1 MMTGRSMKFGWFI
14 MLATLT
20 LGACGD
26 QSGGPPAKPVGP
38 SAKGAD
44 KMLVQAPA
52 AIRERL
58 RVELVALRVVPEV
71 VTAPGEVALDL
82 KRVAKVAP
90 RIEGKAEQLFVFLG
104 DRVRVGQPLAAIGSP
119 RLDELVQEYLVSKAQ
134 TDAAES
140 NFSRTEKLSAEGI
153 VSERRLVEER
163 GRYLEAKA
171 RYQHV
176 REKLLNM
183 GLTAEELREL
193 ERVVH
198 EESHRY
204 LLRSPL
210 AGTVV
215 KQNVV
220 LGQGV
225 SPGSELFEIVDTSR
239 VWVFANLP
247 LEYARR
253 FAVGDRATVVPNGG
267 EPITAPLTY
276 IAPIADEKTRTIR
289 VRVDVANANGR
300 LKPNE
305 YVDVLLTFDGPPTL
319 AVPVS
324 AVTLV
329 DKVRGVFVQRAT
341 GYAFVPVEVGREGG
355 GLVEVKKG
363 LMVGERVV
371 TGGVF
376 DLKNVL
382 LKEAIQSGEGG

>member
-1 MMTGRSMKFGWFI
+1 MMATRSVKSWWLVWAAA
-14 MLATLT
+14 LA

-26 QSGGPPAKPVGP
+26 QSGGPPAKPVEQP
-38 SAKGAD
+38 TKSAD
-44 KMLVQAPA
+44 KMLVRAPA

-58 RVELVALRVVPEV
+58 RVESVALRVVSEV
-71 VTAPGEVALDL
+71 VIAPGEVTLDL

-90 RIEGKAEQLFVFLG
+90 RIEGKVEHLNVFLG
-104 DRVRVGQPLAAIGSP
+104 DRVRVGQPLVAIGSP
-119 RLDELVQEYLVSKAQ
+119 RLDELVQDYLVSKTQ
-134 TDAAES
+134 NETAET
-140 NFSRTEKLSAEGI
+140 NFRRTEKLAAEGI
-153 VSERRLVEER
+153 VSDRRLVEER
-163 GRYLEAKA
+163 GRHLEAKA

-183 GLTAEELREL
+183 GLTAEDLHEL
-193 ERVVH
+193 ERAVH

-210 AGTVV
+210 SGTVV

-247 LEYARR
+247 IEYARR
-253 FAVGDRATVVPNGG
+253 FAVGDRVAIVLKGG
-267 EPITAPLTY
+267 EPITAPLNY

-289 VRVDVANANGR
+289 VQVEVANANGR

-305 YVDVLLTFDGPPTL
+305 YVDIRLTFDGPPTL

-329 DKVRGVFVQRAT
+329 DKARGVFVQREN
-341 GYAFVPVEVGREGG
+341 GYVFVPIETGREGG
-355 GLVEVKKG
+355 GLVEVKTG
-363 LMVGERVV
+363 VTVGERIV
-371 TGGVF
+371 TDGVF
-376 DLKNVL
+376 DLKNAL
-382 LKEAIQSGEGG
+382 LKEAIQAGQ

>member
-1 MMTGRSMKFGWFI
+1 ME
-14 MLATLT
+14 
-20 LGACGD
+20 
-26 QSGGPPAKPVGP
+26 PP
-38 SAKGAD
+38 AKGAD
-44 KMLVQAPA
+44 KMLVHAPA

-58 RVELVALRVVPEV
+58 RVEPVTSRVVPEV

-82 KRVAKVAP
+82 KRVARVAP
-90 RIEGKAEQLFVFLG
+90 RIEGKVERLYVQLG
-104 DRVRVGQPLAAIGSP
+104 DQVRVGQPLVAIGSP
-119 RLDELVQEYLVSKAQ
+119 RLDELVQDYLVSKTQ
-134 TDAAES
+134 TETAET
-140 NFSRTEKLSAEGI
+140 NFRRTEKLLAEGI
-153 VSERRLVEER
+153 VSDRRLVEER
-163 GRYLEAKA
+163 GRHLEAKA

-183 GLTAEELREL
+183 GLTAEDLREL
-193 ERVVH
+193 ERAVH

-247 LEYARR
+247 IEYARR
-253 FAVGDRATVVPNGG
+253 FAVGDLATVVPKGG
-267 EPITAPLTY
+267 EPVTAPLTY
-276 IAPIADEKTRTIR
+276 IAPVADEKTRTVR
-289 VRVDVANANGR
+289 VRVEISNANGR

-305 YVDVLLTFDGPPTL
+305 YVDVRLTFEGPPTL

-329 DKVRGVFVQRAT
+329 DKAGGVFVQRES
-341 GYAFVPVEVGREGG
+341 GYVFVPIEIGREGG
-355 GLVEVKKG
+355 SLVEVKKG
-363 LMVGERVV
+363 VTAGERVV
-371 TGGVF
+371 TDGVF
-376 DLKNVL
+376 ELTNAL
-382 LKEAIQSGEGG
+382 QKEAIQAGE

>member
-1 MMTGRSMKFGWFI
+1 MMATRSVKSWW
-14 MLATLT
+14 LVWAAAVA

-26 QSGGPPAKPVGP
+26 QSGGPPAKPVEQP
-38 SAKGAD
+38 TKSAD
-44 KMLVQAPA
+44 KMLVRAPA

-58 RVELVALRVVPEV
+58 RVESVTLRVVPEV
-71 VTAPGEVALDL
+71 VIAPGEVTLDL

-90 RIEGKAEQLFVFLG
+90 RIEGKVEHLNVFLG
-104 DRVRVGQPLAAIGSP
+104 DRVRVGQPLVAIGSP
-119 RLDELVQEYLVSKAQ
+119 RLDELVQDYLVSKTQ
-134 TDAAES
+134 NETAET
-140 NFSRTEKLSAEGI
+140 NFRRTEKLAAEGI
-153 VSERRLVEER
+153 VSDRRLVEER
-163 GRYLEAKA
+163 GRHLEAKA

-183 GLTAEELREL
+183 GLTAEDLHEL
-193 ERVVH
+193 ERAVH

-247 LEYARR
+247 IEYARR
-253 FAVGDRATVVPNGG
+253 FAVGDRVAIVLQGG
-267 EPITAPLTY
+267 EPITAPLNY

-289 VRVDVANANGR
+289 VQVEVANANGR

-305 YVDVLLTFDGPPTL
+305 YVDIRLTFDGPPTL

-329 DKVRGVFVQRAT
+329 DKARGVFVQREN
-341 GYAFVPVEVGREGG
+341 GYVFVPIEAGREGG
-355 GLVEVKKG
+355 GLVEVKTG
-363 LMVGERVV
+363 VTVGERIV
-371 TGGVF
+371 TDGVF
-376 DLKNVL
+376 DLKNAL
-382 LKEAIQSGEGG
+382 LKEAIQAGQ

>member
-1 MMTGRSMKFGWFI
+1 MMTGRSMKFGWFV
-14 MLATLT
+14 MVVTLA

-26 QSGGPPAKPVGP
+26 QSGGPPAKPVEQP
-38 SAKGAD
+38 TKSAD
-44 KMLVQAPA
+44 KMLVRAPA

-58 RVELVALRVVPEV
+58 RVESVALRVVPEV
-71 VTAPGEVALDL
+71 VTAPGEVTLDL

-90 RIEGKAEQLFVFLG
+90 RIEGKVEHLNVFLG
-104 DRVRVGQPLAAIGSP
+104 DRVRVGQPLVAIGSP
-119 RLDELVQEYLVSKAQ
+119 RLDELVQDYLVSKTQ
-134 TDAAES
+134 NETAET
-140 NFSRTEKLSAEGI
+140 NFRRTEKLAAEGI
-153 VSERRLVEER
+153 VSDRRLVEER
-163 GRYLEAKA
+163 GRHLEAKA

-183 GLTAEELREL
+183 GLTAEDLHEL
-193 ERVVH
+193 ERAVH

-247 LEYARR
+247 IEYARR
-253 FAVGDRATVVPNGG
+253 FAVGDRVAIVLQGG
-267 EPITAPLTY
+267 EPITAPLNY

-289 VRVDVANANGR
+289 VQVEVANANGR

-305 YVDVLLTFDGPPTL
+305 YVDIRLTFDGPPTL

-329 DKVRGVFVQRAT
+329 DKARGVFVQREN
-341 GYAFVPVEVGREGG
+341 GYVFVPIEAGREGG
-355 GLVEVKKG
+355 GLVEVKTG
-363 LMVGERVV
+363 VTVGERIV
-371 TGGVF
+371 TDGVF
-376 DLKNVL
+376 DLKNAL
-382 LKEAIQSGEGG
+382 LKEAIQAGQ

>member
-1 MMTGRSMKFGWFI
+1 MMATRSVKSWW
-14 MLATLT
+14 LVWAAAVA

-26 QSGGPPAKPVGP
+26 QSGGPPAKPVEQP
-38 SAKGAD
+38 TKSAD
-44 KMLVQAPA
+44 KMLVRAPA

-58 RVELVALRVVPEV
+58 RVESVALRVVSEV
-71 VTAPGEVALDL
+71 VIAPGEVTLDL

-90 RIEGKAEQLFVFLG
+90 RIEGKVEHLNVFLG
-104 DRVRVGQPLAAIGSP
+104 DRVRVGQPLVAIGSP
-119 RLDELVQEYLVSKAQ
+119 RLDELVQDYLVSKTQ
-134 TDAAES
+134 NETAET
-140 NFSRTEKLSAEGI
+140 NFRRTEKLAAEGI
-153 VSERRLVEER
+153 VSDRRLVEER
-163 GRYLEAKA
+163 GRHLEAKA

-183 GLTAEELREL
+183 GLTAEDLHEL
-193 ERVVH
+193 ERAVH

-210 AGTVV
+210 SGTVV

-247 LEYARR
+247 IEYARR
-253 FAVGDRATVVPNGG
+253 FAVGDRVAIVLKGG
-267 EPITAPLTY
+267 EPITAPLNY

-289 VRVDVANANGR
+289 VQVEVANANGR

-305 YVDVLLTFDGPPTL
+305 YVDIRLTFDGPPTL

-329 DKVRGVFVQRAT
+329 DKARGVFVQREN
-341 GYAFVPVEVGREGG
+341 GYVFVPIETGREGG
-355 GLVEVKKG
+355 GLVEVKTG
-363 LMVGERVV
+363 VTVGERIV
-371 TGGVF
+371 TDGVF
-376 DLKNVL
+376 DLKNAL
-382 LKEAIQSGEGG
+382 LKEAIQAGQ

>member
-1 MMTGRSMKFGWFI
+1 MMATRSVKSWW
-14 MLATLT
+14 LVWAAAVA

-26 QSGGPPAKPVGP
+26 QSGGPPAKPVEQP
-38 SAKGAD
+38 TKSAD
-44 KMLVQAPA
+44 KMLVRAPA

-58 RVELVALRVVPEV
+58 RVESVALRVVSEV
-71 VTAPGEVALDL
+71 VIAPGEVTLDL

-90 RIEGKAEQLFVFLG
+90 RIEGKVEHLNVFLG
-104 DRVRVGQPLAAIGSP
+104 DRVRVGQPLVAIGSP
-119 RLDELVQEYLVSKAQ
+119 RLDELVQDYLVSKTQ
-134 TDAAES
+134 NETAET
-140 NFSRTEKLSAEGI
+140 NFRRTEKLAAEGI
-153 VSERRLVEER
+153 VSDRRLVEER
-163 GRYLEAKA
+163 GRHLEAKA

-183 GLTAEELREL
+183 GLTAEDLHEL
-193 ERVVH
+193 ERAVH

-210 AGTVV
+210 SGTVV

-247 LEYARR
+247 IEYARR
-253 FAVGDRATVVPNGG
+253 FAVGDRVAIVLKGG
-267 EPITAPLTY
+267 EPITAPLNY

-289 VRVDVANANGR
+289 VQVEVANANGR

-305 YVDVLLTFDGPPTL
+305 YVDIRLTFDGPPTL

-329 DKVRGVFVQRAT
+329 DKARGVFVQREN
-341 GYAFVPVEVGREGG
+341 GYVFVPIEAGREGG
-355 GLVEVKKG
+355 GLVEVKTG
-363 LMVGERVV
+363 VTVGERIV
-371 TGGVF
+371 TDGVF
-376 DLKNVL
+376 DLKNAL
-382 LKEAIQSGEGG
+382 LKEAIQAGQ

>member
-1 MMTGRSMKFGWFI
+1 MMATRSVKSWWLVWAAA
-14 MLATLT
+14 LA

-26 QSGGPPAKPVGP
+26 QSGGPPAKPVEQP
-38 SAKGAD
+38 TKSAD
-44 KMLVQAPA
+44 KMLVRAPA

-58 RVELVALRVVPEV
+58 RVESVALRVVPEV
-71 VTAPGEVALDL
+71 VTAPGEVTLDL

-90 RIEGKAEQLFVFLG
+90 RIEGKVEHLNVFLG
-104 DRVRVGQPLAAIGSP
+104 DRVRVGQPLVAIGSP
-119 RLDELVQEYLVSKAQ
+119 RLDELVQDYLVSKTQ
-134 TDAAES
+134 NETAET
-140 NFSRTEKLSAEGI
+140 NFRRTEKLAAEGI
-153 VSERRLVEER
+153 VSDRRLVEER
-163 GRYLEAKA
+163 GRHLEAKA

-183 GLTAEELREL
+183 GLTAEDLHEL
-193 ERVVH
+193 ERAVH

-247 LEYARR
+247 IEYARR
-253 FAVGDRATVVPNGG
+253 FAVGDRVAIVLKGG
-267 EPITAPLTY
+267 EPITAPLNY

-289 VRVDVANANGR
+289 VQVEVANANGR

-305 YVDVLLTFDGPPTL
+305 YVDIRLTFDGPPTL

-329 DKVRGVFVQRAT
+329 DKARGVFVQREN
-341 GYAFVPVEVGREGG
+341 GYVFVPIEAGREGG
-355 GLVEVKKG
+355 GLVEVKTG
-363 LMVGERVV
+363 VTVGERIV
-371 TGGVF
+371 TDGVF
-376 DLKNVL
+376 DLKNAL
-382 LKEAIQSGEGG
+382 LKEAIQAGQ

>member
-1 MMTGRSMKFGWFI
+1 MMATRSMKLWWLVWAAA
-14 MLATLT
+14 LA

-26 QSGGPPAKPVGP
+26 QIGGPPAKPVEQP
-38 SAKGAD
+38 TKSAD
-44 KMLVQAPA
+44 KMLVRAPA

-58 RVELVALRVVPEV
+58 RVESVALRVVPEV
-71 VTAPGEVALDL
+71 VTAPGEVTLDL

-90 RIEGKAEQLFVFLG
+90 RIEGKVEHLNVFLG
-104 DRVRVGQPLAAIGSP
+104 DRVRVGQPLVAIGSP
-119 RLDELVQEYLVSKAQ
+119 RLDELVQDYLVSKTQ
-134 TDAAES
+134 NETAET
-140 NFSRTEKLSAEGI
+140 NFRRTEKLAAEGI
-153 VSERRLVEER
+153 VSDRRLVEER
-163 GRYLEAKA
+163 GRHLEAKA

-183 GLTAEELREL
+183 GLTAEDLHEL
-193 ERVVH
+193 ERAVH

-247 LEYARR
+247 IEYARR
-253 FAVGDRATVVPNGG
+253 FAVGDRVAIVLKGG
-267 EPITAPLTY
+267 EPITAPLNY

-289 VRVDVANANGR
+289 VQVEVANANGR

-305 YVDVLLTFDGPPTL
+305 YVDIRLTFDGPPTL

-329 DKVRGVFVQRAT
+329 DKARGVFVQREN
-341 GYAFVPVEVGREGG
+341 GYVFAPIETGREGG

-363 LMVGERVV
+363 LTAGERVV
-371 TGGVF
+371 TDGVF

-382 LKEAIQSGEGG
+382 LKESIQGGE

>member
-1 MMTGRSMKFGWFI
+1 MMTGRSMKFGWFV
-14 MLATLT
+14 MVVTLA

-26 QSGGPPAKPVGP
+26 QSGGPPAKPAGP
-38 SAKGAD
+38 SAKGAG

-58 RVELVALRVVPEV
+58 RVESVTLRVVPEV
-71 VTAPGEVALDL
+71 VIAPGEVTLDL

-90 RIEGKAEQLFVFLG
+90 RIEGKVEHLNVFLG
-104 DRVRVGQPLAAIGSP
+104 DRVRVGQPLVAIGSP
-119 RLDELVQEYLVSKAQ
+119 RLDELVQDYLVSKTQ
-134 TDAAES
+134 NETAET
-140 NFSRTEKLSAEGI
+140 NFRRTEKLAAEGI
-153 VSERRLVEER
+153 VSDRRLVEER
-163 GRYLEAKA
+163 GRHLEAKA

-183 GLTAEELREL
+183 GLTAEDLHEL
-193 ERVVH
+193 ERAVH

-210 AGTVV
+210 SGTVV

-247 LEYARR
+247 IEYARR
-253 FAVGDRATVVPNGG
+253 FAVGDRVAIVLKGG
-267 EPITAPLTY
+267 EPITAPLNY

-289 VRVDVANANGR
+289 VQVEVANANGR

-305 YVDVLLTFDGPPTL
+305 YVDIRLTFDGPPTL

-329 DKVRGVFVQRAT
+329 DKARGVFVQREN
-341 GYAFVPVEVGREGG
+341 GYVFVPIEAGREGG
-355 GLVEVKKG
+355 GLVEVKTG
-363 LMVGERVV
+363 VTVGERIV
-371 TGGVF
+371 TDGVF
-376 DLKNVL
+376 DLKNAL
-382 LKEAIQSGEGG
+382 LKEAIQAGQ

>member
-1 MMTGRSMKFGWFI
+1 MTATRSVKSGWLV
-14 MLATLT
+14 MAAALV

-26 QSGGPPAKPVGP
+26 QSGRPPAKPVEP
-38 SAKGAD
+38 STKGAD
-44 KMLVQAPA
+44 KMLVHAPA

-58 RVELVALRVVPEV
+58 RVEPVASRVVSEV
-71 VTAPGEVALDL
+71 VAAPGEVTLDL
-82 KRVAKVAP
+82 KRVARVAP
-90 RIEGKAEQLFVFLG
+90 RIEGKVERLYVQLG
-104 DRVRVGQPLAAIGSP
+104 DQVRAGQPLVAIGSL
-119 RLDELVQEYLVSKAQ
+119 RLDELAEDYLVFKAQ
-134 TDAAES
+134 TETAET
-140 NFSRTEKLSAEGI
+140 NFRRTEKLSAEGI
-153 VSERRLVEER
+153 VSDRRLVEER
-163 GRYLEAKA
+163 GRHLEAKA

-183 GLTAEELREL
+183 GFTAEDLREL
-193 ERVVH
+193 ERAVH

-225 SPGSELFEIVDTSR
+225 SPGSELFEVVDTSH

-247 LEYARR
+247 LEQARR
-253 FAVGDRATVVPNGG
+253 FKPGDVGTIVTKGG
-267 EPITAPLTY
+267 EAVEMPLTY
-276 IAPIADEKTRTIR
+276 LSPVADETTRTIR
-289 VRVDVANANGR
+289 VRFDVPNPSGG

-305 YVDVLLTFDGPPTL
+305 YVDVRLTFEGPPTP

-329 DKVRGVFVQRAT
+329 DKARGVFVQREG
-341 GYAFVPVEVGREGG
+341 GYVFAPIETGREGG
-355 GLVEVKKG
+355 GWVEVRKG
-363 LMVGERVV
+363 LNEGERVV
-371 TGGVF
+371 TDGVF

-382 LKEAIQSGEGG
+382 LKEAIQAGEGE

>member
-1 MMTGRSMKFGWFI
+1 MRTKRFVKSGWLV
-14 MLATLT
+14 LAAALA
-20 LGACGD
+20 LVACGD
-26 QSGGPPAKPVGP
+26 QSGGPPAKPVEQP
-38 SAKGAD
+38 TKSAD
-44 KMLVQAPA
+44 KMLVRAPA

-58 RVELVALRVVPEV
+58 RVEPVTSRVVPEV
-71 VTAPGEVALDL
+71 VTAPGEVTLDL

-90 RIEGKAEQLFVFLG
+90 RIEGKVERLDVQLG
-104 DRVRVGQPLAAIGSP
+104 DRVRKGQTLVAIGSL
-119 RLDELVQEYLVSKAQ
+119 RLDELVEDYLVFKAQ
-134 TDAAES
+134 TETAET
-140 NFSRTEKLSAEGI
+140 NFRRTEKLSAEGI
-153 VSERRLVEER
+153 VADRRLVEER
-163 GRYLEAKA
+163 GRHLEANA

-183 GLTAEELREL
+183 GFTAEELREL
-193 ERVVH
+193 ERAVH

-215 KQNVV
+215 QQNVV

-247 LEYARR
+247 IEYARR

-267 EPITAPLTY
+267 ESITAPLNY
-276 IAPIADEKTRTIR
+276 IAPVADEKTRTIR
-289 VRVDVANANGR
+289 VRVEVANANGR

-305 YVDVLLTFDGPPTL
+305 YVDVRLTFDGPPTL

-329 DKVRGVFVQRAT
+329 DKARGVFVQREN
-341 GYAFVPVEVGREGG
+341 GYVFVPIETGREGG

-363 LMVGERVV
+363 LTAGERVV
-371 TGGVF
+371 TDGVF
-376 DLKNVL
+376 DLKNAL
-382 LKEAIQSGEGG
+382 LKESIQGGE